1 MLRKINNRA
10 IARKEYEMTK
20 YIAKVGNKKKQKEGK
35 FHTHWSEPCDTRKEA
50 RQWAEKVIDA
60 TKKQRELGNT
70 LMDYDTFTIE
80 EVEVNFTD
88 NEEVAKREGYKPF
101 WLNVYESNKHVKLF
115 FAKDK
120 ESLETDMASEMIQ
133 EDWSENAYGED
144 SGWFWKNGQSD
155 WEIFEEKGDI
165 L

>member
-1 MLRKINNRA
+1 MI
-10 IARKEYEMTK
+10 K
-20 YIAKVGNKKKQKEGK
+20 YIAKVGNKKKHKEGK
-35 FHTHWSEPCDTRKEA
+35 MHTHWSEPYDTREQA
-50 RQWAEKVIDA
+50 RDWAKYVIDGA
-60 TKKQRELGNT
+60 KKQRENGHAF
-70 LMDYDTFTIE
+70 MDYDTYVID

-88 NEEVAKREGYKPF
+88 NEEIAKREGYKPF
-101 WLNVYESNKHVKLF
+101 WLNVYESNKHVKLY

-133 EDWSENAYGED
+133 EDWNENAYGEN

-155 WEIFEEKGDI
+155 WEIFEETGDI